1 MAPTRITA
9 GNEPKNGCDTGNIWL
24 RRIGIGYI
32 GAVGGSLPH
41 GVTGWEVTML
51 EILAVIMAA
60 IIIILAVVYWGLVRW
75 NRN

>member
-1 MAPTRITA
+1 MSRKTVATLGTS
-9 GNEPKNGCDTGNIWL
+9 GYDEL
-24 RRIGIGYI
+24 RNGYI
-32 GAVGGSLPH
+32 GAVGGNLPH
-41 GVTGWEVTML
+41 SVTQWEVTML